1 MELES
6 FFDFI
11 SPETILIKGTRVGI
25 EVVLDE
31 YLYWGHSPEVIASR
45 YLALDLKKVYTTI
58 TYYLHNQ
65 ENIDAYLKVN
75 HARAEA
81 EWQEQRRHPHPGVKR
96 ILEIKAQRKFAKQS
110 LKSGAEALTQAE
122 IEEVAAK

>member
-11 SPETILIKGTRVGI
+11 SPETIRIKGTRVGL

-31 YLYWGHSPEVIASR
+31 YLYWGYSPEEIASR
-45 YLALDLKKVYTTI
+45 YFALDLKKVYTTI
-58 TYYLHNQ
+58 TYYLHNT
-65 ENIDAYLKVN
+65 EKIDAYLKAN

-81 EWQEQRRHPHPGVKR
+81 EWREQRRNPHPGVKR
-96 ILEIKAQRKFAKQS
+96 ILEIKAQREFAPS
-110 LKSGAEALTQAE
+110 SSG
-122 IEEVAAK
+122 